1 MYSVKNLFLKYHTVL
16 AYGISLSLLLFL
28 LKWFQ
33 WKFFILD
40 NSMDIYIGLIGIFF
54 TLLGFWIARQ
64 FVRTVV
70 VEKEVIVPVSE
81 KFVLNEKAL
90 EALHLTPREW
100 DVLQLMAEGK
110 SNAEIA
116 ESLFLSLST
125 IKTHT
130 SNVLSKMDVKN
141 RIQAIEKAKRL
152 NIIPYTQMV
161 L

>member
-1 MYSVKNLFLKYHTVL
+1 MPSLKNLFLKYRTVL

-64 FVRTVV
+64 FVRTIV
-70 VEKEVIVPVSE
+70 VEKEIIVPGTE
-81 KFVLNEKAL
+81 KFIFNEKAL
-90 EALHLTPREW
+90 KDLNLTPREW

-110 SNAEIA
+110 TNAEIA

-125 IKTHT
+125 IKTHS
-130 SNVLSKMDVKN
+130 SNLLSKMDVKN
-141 RIQAIEKAKRL
+141 RLQAIEKAKRL
-152 NIIPYTQMV
+152 NIIPYSQPV